1 MTRIDV
7 ITIFPEFFS
16 GMLGASLLGKA
27 IARGDLEVGLHQL
40 RDWTVDK
47 HRTVDDTPYGGGR
60 GMVMKIEPLVAA
72 LEAVSRPGAIRI
84 LMSARGKRFTQAR
97 AWELANAG
105 RPIVLVCGRY
115 EGVDE
120 RIVEHV
126 DEQLCIGDYVLSG
139 GEVAAAVVID
149 AVARLVPG
157 VVGNRESLVEESFSE
172 GLLEYPQYTRPEVFR
187 GSRVPDVLLSG
198 HHGDVARWRHEQSLA
213 ATRAVRP
220 DLLAGRPE
228 AEEAPGGGGAS
239 PGKGARRRKGRERMP
254 EGQGTA
260 ASSGAREAAGTADGE
275 PAGGPG
281 EPGGDGSKGPGGPGT
296 AP

>member
-1 MTRIDV
+1 VTRIDV
-7 ITIFPEFFS
+7 VTIFPEFFS

-40 RDWTVDK
+40 RDWARDK

-72 LEAVSRPGAIRI
+72 IEAVSRPGAIRI
-84 LMSARGKRFTQAR
+84 LMSARGRRFTQAR
-97 AWELANAG
+97 AWELANAE

-120 RIVEHV
+120 RIVDHV

-157 VVGNRESLVEESFSE
+157 VVGNRESLVEESFAE
-172 GLLEYPQYTRPEVFR
+172 GLLEYPQYTRPETFR
-187 GSRVPDVLLSG
+187 GARVPEVLLSG
-198 HHGDVARWRHEQSLA
+198 HHGDVARWRREQALA

-220 DLLAGRPE
+220 DLLEGRSVDPS
-228 AEEAPGGGGAS
+228 GGAGQEGG
-239 PGKGARRRKGRERMP
+239 PGRRGDRKA
-254 EGQGTA
+254 A
-260 ASSGAREAAGTADGE
+260 ASSGEARGSQGAGDDPSGAGTRGRPARGRVDEPDDGGAAGS
-275 PAGGPG
+275 GGPG
-281 EPGGDGSKGPGGPGT
+281 A

>member
-1 MTRIDV
+1 M

-27 IARGDLEVGLHQL
+27 IARGDLEVDLHQL
-40 RDWTVDK
+40 RDWTTDR

-84 LMSARGKRFTQAR
+84 LMSARGRRFTQAR
-97 AWELANAG
+97 AWDLANGG

-126 DEQLCIGDYVLSG
+126 DEQICIGDYVLSG

-157 VVGNRESLVEESFSE
+157 VVGNRDSLVEESFAE
-172 GLLEYPQYTRPEVFR
+172 GMLEYPQYTRPEVFR
-187 GSRVPDVLLSG
+187 GARVPDVLLSG
-198 HHGDVARWRHEQSLA
+198 HHGDIARWRREQALA
-213 ATRAVRP
+213 ATRATRP
-220 DLLAGRPE
+220 DLLERSDASPAAGAGRQPSD
-228 AEEAPGGGGAS
+228 PG
-239 PGKGARRRKGRERMP
+239 RKGPRGPSGP
-254 EGQGTA
+254 EG
-260 ASSGAREAAGTADGE
+260 
-275 PAGGPG
+275 
-281 EPGGDGSKGPGGPGT
+281 